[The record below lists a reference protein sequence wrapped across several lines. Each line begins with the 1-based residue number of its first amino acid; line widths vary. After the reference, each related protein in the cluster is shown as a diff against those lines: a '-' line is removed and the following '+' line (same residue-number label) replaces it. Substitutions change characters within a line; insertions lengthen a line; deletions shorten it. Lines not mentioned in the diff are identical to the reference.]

1 MTKQQSDLGF
11 GGLDSFLDAARPKCI
26 ITGCGL
32 AQERAWS
39 WGDLHEF
46 GGLWIFHGAS
56 HATDWL
62 SYDAAMRVA
71 QEKALILDSDNSYF
85 CRRGVW
91 VIAKTGARLNGRAL
105 DYLKGATK

>member
-1 MTKQQSDLGF
+1 MSKLF
-11 GGLDSFLDAARPKCI
+11 GGSLEAFVDRARPKCI

-32 AQERAWS
+32 VSGPAWC

-62 SYDAAMRVA
+62 SFDSGVR
-71 QEKALILDSDNSYF
+71 EPTERALVLEPEATF
-85 CRRGVW
+85 FVRRGVF
-91 VIAKTGARLNGRAL
+91 VIAKTGSQLNERAL
-105 DYLKGATK
+105 SYLNQGRK